1 MREGVL
7 RQLQRYWKREMVMP
21 SKEAIV
27 GCTALRSMTR
37 LVCSQGCD
45 VSDRQRYAF
54 PLQDAY
60 GASANV
66 ASTIEAQASHW
77 GWQAHQVLLST
88 MINAYVLQCACSG
101 TREDW
106 LL

>member
-54 PLQDAY
+54 PLQDA
-60 GASANV
+60 
-66 ASTIEAQASHW
+66 
-77 GWQAHQVLLST
+77 
-88 MINAYVLQCACSG
+88 
-101 TREDW
+101 
-106 LL
+106 